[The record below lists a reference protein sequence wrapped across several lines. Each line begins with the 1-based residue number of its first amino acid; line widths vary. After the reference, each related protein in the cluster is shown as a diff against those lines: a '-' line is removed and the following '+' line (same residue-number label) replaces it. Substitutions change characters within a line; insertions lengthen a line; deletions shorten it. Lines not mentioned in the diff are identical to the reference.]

1 MNHPSSDL
9 EKDKT
14 KLYDQLSVSSK
25 RKSKN
30 MIFEDH
36 LSCLLTGQKKEN
48 EEKSILD
55 NLSDDS

>member
-9 EKDKT
+9 EKDKA

-30 MIFEDH
+30 MIFED
-36 LSCLLTGQKKEN
+36 SILLAYEKKKKMKKN
-48 EEKSILD
+48 QFLD